1 MMARDHALEACQ
13 FRASP
18 NHELVL
24 FDHLDAQAR
33 DALADLARDPGFYGI
48 VRPRTGQPSAALRS
62 VDRETALL
70 LLTLREPGPLPFYAR
85 QADPSGEAVRRLVLD
100 GVLEIRDG
108 DGFVSG
114 PDAAASPLFAAPG
127 QERAGS
133 GRLGRLSWD
142 AIDYGAALDLDER
155 EALAMRLYT
164 YNRLPLSVPHAV
176 RFEDAATILATAVD
190 DDRLREG
197 GWAVTTSSGGHWI
210 NCSRQAVQGQGRRRG
225 AGDATHQAMYKLYV
239 SPAVDGL
246 AASVVDLLAALES
259 HGGRQFKMA
268 ATGAGL
274 LRPDKLVAYFDDLER
289 LRAVADRLSGRLA
302 GLPAQGVPFTAGIDA
317 DGLLSWGVDPP
328 AAARPLSWMPQQSWR
343 SWIASTVAGAILD
356 AKRHPGL
363 VSPAQFVRERL
374 VLDDV
379 DPDRWAPAQRLWRT
393 SWGQPA
399 PLAS

>member
-1 MMARDHALEACQ
+1 MVARDHALEACL

-18 NHELVL
+18 HHELVL

-48 VRPRTGQPSAALRS
+48 LRPRTGQPSAALRS

-70 LLTLREPGPLPFYAR
+70 LLTLREPGPLPLYAR
-85 QADPSGEAVRRLVLD
+85 QADPTGDAVRRLVLE
-100 GVLEIRDG
+100 GVLEVG
-108 DGFVSG
+108 DGEAFVSG
-114 PDAAASPLFAAPG
+114 PDAAASPLFAVPDRG
-127 QERAGS
+127 RPSS

-155 EALAMRLYT
+155 DALAMRLYT
-164 YNRLPLSVPHAV
+164 YNRLPLSVPHAA
-176 RFEDAATILATAVD
+176 RFPDAAAILATAVD
-190 DDRLREG
+190 DARLRDG

-210 NCSRQAVQGQGRRRG
+210 NCSRQPGQGRRPNAADG
-225 AGDATHQAMYKLYV
+225 AHQAMYKLYV

-246 AASVVDLLAALES
+246 ATAVADLLVALES
-259 HGGRQFKMA
+259 AGGRQFKMA
-268 ATGAGL
+268 ATAAGL
-274 LRPDKLVAYFDDLER
+274 LRPDKVVAYFDDLER

-302 GLPAQGVPFTAGIDA
+302 GMSAHGVPFTAGIDA

-343 SWIASTVAGAILD
+343 SWIASTVAGAILE
-356 AKRHPGL
+356 AKRHPGT

-379 DPDRWAPAQRLWRT
+379 DPDRWAPTQRLWRT

-399 PLAS
+399 HVAS